1 MLFHIQQP
9 DGPEEISVAIRQL
22 VIAGWAGRDEAVVR
36 ARIEALRERGVA
48 PPSEV
53 PRYYRLSP
61 ELLVTAGQIHVL
73 GTDTSGEVEAV
84 LIGSQE
90 GMLVTVGSDH
100 TDRKVE
106 AYSVV
111 VAKQLCLKPV
121 AETVWRYADLAE
133 AWDDLQLAADRVVDG
148 VREAHQRGGLATLR
162 RPEELIAGCFGGM
175 QELPPGAVMFLG
187 ALPATGPIAGADR
200 FELSLTDPRTGA
212 ALTHGYDV
220 ECLPVV
226 R

>member
-48 PPSEV
+48 PPGEL
-53 PRYYRLSP
+53 PLFYRLSP
-61 ELLVTAGQIHVL
+61 ELLTTAAQIHVL
-73 GTDTSGEVEAV
+73 GTDTSGEVGAV
-84 LIGSQE
+84 LIGSQD

-100 TDRKVE
+100 CDRKVE

-121 AETVWRYADLAE
+121 SETVWRYADLAE

-148 VREAHQRGGLATLR
+148 TREAHQRGGMAALG

-187 ALPATGPIAGADR
+187 TLPTTGSIAGADR
-200 FELSLTDPRTGA
+200 FELRLTDPRTGA
-212 ALTHGYDV
+212 SLAHGYDV